1 MENQE
6 KSTFNMSSAGIIV
19 FLYDWRKVLITVS
32 IVAAIVSAVVSL
44 LIENKYKSS
53 VILFPTTTNS
63 ISKALIA
70 DNFGGKDDILELG
83 EEEQAEQMLQILH
96 SDEIR
101 NRIIEKYDLMKHYD
115 IDPEDEFKFTKLFRE
130 YNSNINFR
138 RTEFMSVEI
147 EVLDRN
153 PDTAALI
160 ANNIA
165 NLLDTVKNR
174 MQKEIAREAFRLAA
188 HKLPIK
194 TTFVMRE
201 TSEG

>member
-6 KSTFNMSSAGIIV
+6 NSTFNMSSAGIIV

-83 EEEQAEQMLQILH
+83 EEVTVFKIREEGNFSFAEKKWITSRQNSILI
-96 SDEIR
+96 DE
-101 NRIIEKYDLMKHYD
+101 
-115 IDPEDEFKFTKLFRE
+115 
-130 YNSNINFR
+130 
-138 RTEFMSVEI
+138 
-147 EVLDRN
+147 
-153 PDTAALI
+153 
-160 ANNIA
+160 
-165 NLLDTVKNR
+165 
-174 MQKEIAREAFRLAA
+174 
-188 HKLPIK
+188 
-194 TTFVMRE
+194 
-201 TSEG
+201 